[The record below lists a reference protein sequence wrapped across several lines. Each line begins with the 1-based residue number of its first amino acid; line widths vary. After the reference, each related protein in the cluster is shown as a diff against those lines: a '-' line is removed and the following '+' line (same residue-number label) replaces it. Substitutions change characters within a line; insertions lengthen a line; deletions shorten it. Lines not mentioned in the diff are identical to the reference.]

1 MLLSSLQVAGS
12 SLELNCFS
20 LIVCDCFLMVIY
32 PDCGGGVTCLLV
44 LEKVS
49 HR

>member
-1 MLLSSLQVAGS
+1 MQLKKK
-12 SLELNCFS
+12 
-20 LIVCDCFLMVIY
+20 Y

-49 HR
+49 HRYLKTLERALAPIQFKVA